1 MNRLLENFDYY
12 NSPEYRL
19 EVQGTPIITAF
30 GRRGSQCL
38 DGSDEGDYGAF
49 RVSTSGNEIIVGAA
63 VSYITAGSGAGKIF
77 GFGDDTASGFENCYI
92 SGNDDGSLS
101 AYRSV
106 EAILGIS
113 PPGVLNL
120 QGAYNYVEAR
130 VLLASGGDG
139 QVEVRVNGDPVLV
152 LNSTD
157 TYRVGSIV
165 PSLVWIYPQ
174 GRRRYDDVYIND
186 ATGLQ
191 NNDFEGDVRID
202 HHMPDAD
209 GDLSQWNRSTGLTQF
224 ATIDEIPPDEDNSYN
239 FTSTS
244 GNTDTLSHD
253 PLIPAF
259 AGIKAVSLIHR
270 ARKASNGE
278 AAIGGIV
285 RSEAINT
292 ELMQHVLTSG
302 YRYYETT
309 AVHESVPAVATDD
322 GFNAAQ
328 WGYRKQV

>member
-12 NSPEYRL
+12 SSAEYRL
-19 EVQGTPIITAF
+19 EVQGNPIITAF
-30 GRRGSQCL
+30 GRRGTSCL

-120 QGAYNYVEAR
+120 GGAYNYVEAR

-152 LNSTD
+152 LNSTS
-157 TYRVGSIV
+157 TFRVGSIV
-165 PSLVWIYPQ
+165 PSLVWLYPQ

-186 ATGLQ
+186 ATGLL

-202 HHMPDAD
+202 AHMPDSD
-209 GDLSQWNRSTGLTQF
+209 GALSEWNRSSGLQQF
-224 ATIDEIPPDEDNSYN
+224 ATIDEIPPDEDGTYN

-244 GNTDTLSHD
+244 GNIDVLSHD
-253 PLIPAF
+253 ALIPAF
-259 AGIKAVSLIHR
+259 AGIKAVSVIHR
-270 ARKASNGE
+270 AKRATNGT
-278 AAIGGIV
+278 AAIETII
-285 RSEAINT
+285 RSAGTNHIIR
-292 ELMQHVLTSG
+292 QHVLTSG
-302 YRYYETT
+302 YMYYESP
-309 AVHESVPAVATDD
+309 AVHEAVPAVATDD
-322 GFNAAQ
+322 GFNEAE